1 MLWKSRTRFEGNA
14 FAKIVNTGPKIYA
27 DGKYNITMFLNSK
40 KKLCLHTEK
49 NLHKGCCWLG
59 AFTIINEQETNDPLN

>member
-27 DGKYNITMFLNSK
+27 DGKLNNYVF
-40 KKLCLHTEK
+40 KLKEK
-49 NLHKGCCWLG
+49 VML
-59 AFTIINEQETNDPLN
+59 AF